1 MKQGKKGAR
10 KPVQLIAAGSAV
22 ATVAGGV
29 ATNRVEGPW
38 WVQTLWFAGAVVAL
52 GLAVW
57 LARLADKPGME
68 ESRQESGMHET
79 PGTPDSDIEGLGNLL
94 RIHERN
100 VRILEEQVAKYAG
113 SAPVHLQTQLE
124 DERDRLEAVRERLR
138 SQPR

>member
-1 MKQGKKGAR
+1 MKKQKKGAR
-10 KPVQLIAAGSAV
+10 KPVQLIAVGSAV

-29 ATNRVEGPW
+29 ATNRVDGPW
-38 WVQTLWFAGAVVAL
+38 WAQALWFAGAAVAL
-52 GLAVW
+52 GLAGW
-57 LARLADKPGME
+57 LARMAAQPYTE
-68 ESRQESGMHET
+68 ESRQESRMHEN
-79 PGTPDSDIEGLGNLL
+79 PGTPDFDRESLRNLL

-138 SQPR
+138 GQPR

>member
-10 KPVQLIAAGSAV
+10 KPVQLIAVGSAV

-38 WVQTLWFAGAVVAL
+38 WVQGLWFAGAAVTL
-52 GLAVW
+52 GLAGW
-57 LARLADKPGME
+57 LTRLADKPGME

-79 PGTPDSDIEGLGNLL
+79 PGTPNSDREGLWNLL

-138 SQPR
+138 SQPQ